1 VGLQLLENKVLSR
14 GITRK
19 SACILTE
26 ITIRN
31 SQISGSDQG
40 VACQESDGAA
50 FLVSRWRVE
59 NSRASAIEMATR

>member
-31 SQISGSDQG
+31 SQIITTADS
-40 VACQESDGAA
+40 VWYVFPHEP
-50 FLVSRWRVE
+50 
-59 NSRASAIEMATR
+59 

>member
-31 SQISGSDQG
+31 SQVEASDEP
-40 VACQESDGAA
+40 VAL
-50 FLVSRWRVE
+50 LVFHSLMSEEYRPRP
-59 NSRASAIEMATR
+59 